1 MQRIFTNI
9 DHTMIHKNK
18 HVHKLNKNYLSRYN
32 GVKIDIDSIKNV
44 ENPEI
49 FRCKEY
55 NSK

>member
-9 DHTMIHKNK
+9 DHPMTHKTNK
-18 HVHKLNKNYLSRYN
+18 HINQTKLFSVYN
-32 GVKIDIDSIKNV
+32 GVKIDIDIIKNV